1 MLNSQSRILEEQ
13 TLRGVESA
21 VKGIVEREEGV
32 LTANTSASTRAAGD
46 AIQRVV
52 SNRFESLLGPDVSTF
67 VPDLP
72 RRAMADFTFSDASG
86 TRFLVDVKTHR
97 VDTAFN
103 MPNLTSVKR
112 LIDLYEDSDV
122 YFMVLMIRYRVEDS
136 RIRVASVHFTPIEWI
151 DWDCLTIGALGWGQ
165 IQIADSARVVV
176 NRRLSRQQW
185 MTQLCEALLRF
196 YPTEINKIRKRI
208 EFVELA
214 RRRWDER

>member
-1 MLNSQSRILEEQ
+1 MLNSQSRILDEP

-52 SNRFESLLGPDVSTF
+52 SNRFESLLTPHISNF
-67 VPDLP
+67 VPDPP
-72 RRAMADFTFSDASG
+72 RRAMADFTFRDASG
-86 TRFLVDVKTHR
+86 TRYLVDVKTHR
-97 VDTAFN
+97 VGTAFN

-112 LIDLYEDSDV
+112 LIDLYETSDF
-122 YFMVLMIRYRVEDS
+122 YFPVLMIRYRVEES

-176 NRRLSRQQW
+176 NRHLSRQHW
-185 MTQLCEALLRF
+185 MKQLCEALLRF

-208 EFVELA
+208 EFVEQA